1 MKLGIA
7 IRKVMNFL
15 KNLRDIGRN
24 QTKPSSTIAD
34 SQNNLID
41 NNFTDSQHENVLSS
55 QSNRKSEDKTPS
67 CQPKVGGRCS
77 DRHQPAVRAQAP
89 ITGGVRAP
97 VPDLQPENVLTS
109 QSSLKSKDK
118 ATSCHPKVK
127 TVCGDRHQPVVRAQA
142 PITGG
147 VRAPVETGPE
157 LLASWEEIEELEDDV
172 RALKAALRAKDN
184 EMKKICVEYDAKI
197 EKIQSDCFNPVPIS
211 PCVPMPAPTSSH
223 CNTKADNMRN
233 KQLLQTLTD
242 KLATSQSRCQA
253 LQGATSKLGQ
263 KLERSETRVA
273 ALQVGEDKAQQLCR
287 QQQDL
292 IKSLLAQVQLKK
304 KTKFIQGSRKLQ
316 NHRTAPTKPVMA
328 EINKASAR
336 LYEEQRQKQKTDI
349 ERLISIV
356 DNVSIN
362 YSVSADR
369 YSNKSIIIK
378 NHVVQLE
385 EDICVTKLF
394 KAICLF
400 ADETTDQENEEYDA
414 FLQEELKPPIIY
426 LPELLRPRILWNQLN

>member
-1 MKLGIA
+1 
-7 IRKVMNFL
+7 MNFM
-15 KNLRDIGRN
+15 KNLRNISRS
-24 QTKPSSTIAD
+24 QTKPCSAPVAD
-34 SQNNLID
+34 SQNNLIT
-41 NNFTDSQHENVLSS
+41 NNF
-55 QSNRKSEDKTPS
+55 
-67 CQPKVGGRCS
+67 
-77 DRHQPAVRAQAP
+77 
-89 ITGGVRAP
+89 
-97 VPDLQPENVLTS
+97 PDLQPENVLTS

-118 ATSCHPKVK
+118 ATSCQPKVR

-197 EKIQSDCFNPVPIS
+197 EKIQSDCFKPVSIS
-211 PCVPMPAPTSSH
+211 PCVPMPAPASSH

-233 KQLLQTLTD
+233 MQLLQTLTD

-253 LQGATSKLGQ
+253 LQGDTSKLAQ
-263 KLERSETRVA
+263 ELVRSEARVA
-273 ALQVGEDKAQQLCR
+273 ALQLGEDKAQQLCR

-292 IKSLLAQVQLKK
+292 IKSLLAEVQLKK

-336 LYEEQRQKQKTDI
+336 LYEEQRQKQKEDV

-356 DNVSIN
+356 DTVSIN

-378 NHVVQLE
+378 NPVVQLE
-385 EDICVTKLF
+385 EDICLTELL

-400 ADETTDQENEEYDA
+400 ADETTEQENEEYDI
-414 FLQEELKPPIIY
+414 FLNEEMKPPVIY
-426 LPELLRPRILWNQLN
+426 SPELPRPRILWNQLNSNVLKNLPKPEKWPITSCAPDEEFYSATSSFLGYKHLKYSMRWALHLGQTMGS